1 MQVTLTERETELLH
15 DFLADS
21 LPTLRWETART
32 EQHEMRH
39 ALLEL
44 QDLVE
49 RLLSQLVV
57 H

>member
-15 DFLADS
+15 DFLADT

-49 RLLSQLVV
+49 RLLNQLAAS
-57 H
+57 